1 MKPIPFDRT
10 CYLEKTAALSFMCN
24 PQLLHINISDIFFI
38 CSAQFYVFDV
48 IFEVFIIFVDTNIL
62 FTRTVRLRAHP
73 TRVLID
79 GVVHAQDIVSGEWVR
94 PRMNDV
100 RILEMISPG
109 NSGIE

>member
-10 CYLEKTAALSFMCN
+10 CYLEKIALLFTWN
-24 PQLLHINISDIFFI
+24 LQLLHINISDTFLYFL
-38 CSAQFYVFDV
+38 AEFYDFDV
-48 IFEVFIIFVDTNIL
+48 VFEVFIILVDTNIL
-62 FTRTVRLRAHP
+62 FTRTVKLRAHP

-79 GVVHAQDIVSGEWVR
+79 GAVHAQDIVSDEWVR